1 MPFRITHVQSSDKLC
16 HRLSWPLMEAF
27 YPRERIEG
35 LVETFCGKATRARKL
50 TLVLVVWVLIGW
62 NLYLRHSL
70 GAVFL
75 KLSSAER
82 WLAEEEPEALPT
94 RAAWTSRRKQL
105 GVRLLRTLVEQ
116 FGVPLAKDEVAGFL
130 GLRCGLNHELLIV
143 LESG

>member
-16 HRLSWPLMEAF
+16 HRLSWPLMEEF

-75 KLSSAER
+75 KLSSVER
-82 WLAEEEPEALPT
+82 WLGEQEPEAPPT
-94 RAAWTSRRKQL
+94 RAAWTRSRANHSAY
-105 GVRLLRTLVEQ
+105 GCCAPSLRCAVCPWPGPRRREPS
-116 FGVPLAKDEVAGFL
+116 PLACA
-130 GLRCGLNHELLIV
+130 
-143 LESG
+143 